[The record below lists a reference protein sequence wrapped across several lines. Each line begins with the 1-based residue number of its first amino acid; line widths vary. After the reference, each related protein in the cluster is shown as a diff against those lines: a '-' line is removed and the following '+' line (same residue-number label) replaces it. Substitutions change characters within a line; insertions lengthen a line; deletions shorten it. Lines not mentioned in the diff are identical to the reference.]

1 MMVRTACEYL
11 LGAGDLDRYR
21 ELYDE
26 DDDENRQTEWAELLK
41 KFDPNDED
49 VESSDFEGQ
58 ANLRGDFE
66 NNLKV
71 MSERVITYHQLKAY
85 SLYLEDKPV
94 ELTAYHEFLVSVFS
108 MVLVL
113 YCVLLSLRYHWGL
126 VRLSK
131 EDVNPPTQ
139 NTHWD

>member
-1 MMVRTACEYL
+1 MTRMTT
-11 LGAGDLDRYR
+11 
-21 ELYDE
+21 
-26 DDDENRQTEWAELLK
+26 NRQTEWVELLK

-71 MSERVITYHQLKAY
+71 MSERVIAYHQLKAY

-94 ELTAYHEFLVSVFS
+94 ELAAYCEFLVSVFS

-113 YCVLLSLRYHWGL
+113 YCVLLSLRYH
-126 VRLSK
+126 
-131 EDVNPPTQ
+131 
-139 NTHWD
+139 